1 MISSEGASIVTKQK
15 QRLSLH
21 FFSRLDIASILMV
34 IVFALLVV
42 GSLFPQEPES
52 LISDPALQQAWDRA
66 VHARYGQFAGIY
78 QFLGIFH
85 FAASPIFLVASGL
98 LVMVTLICNLLR
110 WRTIWRESLNTDVE
124 CTKAQLDSLPL
135 NKAIDLPV
143 ETDYSISLIQVLRRR
158 RYHVRV
164 KEVEGTLHLRANR
177 YRFTHLGSLANH
189 LAVPLLLIAVI
200 VTAVFAT
207 STNLAIG
214 PGEQVAVGSGTGWT
228 VRNDGF
234 EVLYNTNGS
243 PSSFEAVVT
252 PYLKSIRQPSRLLRV
267 NEPLNFGQYTLFLS
281 SYWGTPE
288 QYGIVLIAAR
298 DPGFLPFLAAGVLM
312 LLGMSTALLFP
323 NKKIYAHRGLENKL
337 TIAGKASRYAY
348 AFEEEFDKIVDEVV
362 VSPIATIPG
371 EDKPLL

>member
-1 MISSEGASIVTKQK
+1 
-15 QRLSLH
+15 
-21 FFSRLDIASILMV
+21 MV

-52 LISDPALQQAWDRA
+52 LISDPALQQAWDSA

-98 LVMVTLICNLLR
+98 LVIVTLICNLLR
-110 WRTIWRESLNTDVE
+110 WRMIWRESLNTDVD

-135 NKAIDLPV
+135 NKTIDLPV
-143 ETDYSISLIQVLRRR
+143 ETEYFNSLVQVLRKR

-164 KEVEGTLHLRANR
+164 KEVESTLYLKADRF
-177 YRFTHLGSLANH
+177 RFTHLGSLTNH

-252 PYLKSIRQPSRLLRV
+252 PYFKSIRQPSRLLRV
-267 NEPLNFGQYTLFLS
+267 NEPLNFGLYTLFLS
-281 SYWGTPE
+281 SYWGVPG
-288 QYGIVLIAAR
+288 QYGIVLIVAR
-298 DPGFLPFLAAGVLM
+298 DAGFFPFLAAGVLM

-323 NKKIYAHRGLENKL
+323 HKKIYAHRGLENNL
-337 TIAGKASRYAY
+337 TIAGIASRYAY
-348 AFEEEFDKIVDEVV
+348 AFDAEFDSIVNSVV
-362 VSPIATIPG
+362 VSPISTKPG
-371 EDKPLL
+371 EVKPLP